1 MQAWQSTFV
10 SPHTKVCG
18 GASYCPPFLSFIPT
32 YFLLLSFFFF
42 FGKKRFLTQ
51 YSCTV
56 PPICRLGHRG
66 REAISKML
74 TISGVICTL
83 ILFSVLIKCDVM
95 PSGAPATKPET
106 FIRVISCEY
115 IASKRVLG
123 GQRSAAWFTVRSHRG
138 IDALFV
144 ILNGH
149 EPTDL
154 SYRSSLVLLN

>member
-1 MQAWQSTFV
+1 MRGSIVLSSF
-10 SPHTKVCG
+10 
-18 GASYCPPFLSFIPT
+18 PPFYSHQFFTSI
-32 YFLLLSFFFF
+32 FFFF
-42 FGKKRFLTQ
+42 FFFEKKRGFLAR

-66 REAISKML
+66 TEAISKML

-95 PSGAPATKPET
+95 PSGAPATEPET

-115 IASKRVLG
+115 IASKYTVG
-123 GQRSAAWFTVRSHRG
+123 DQRSPARYTVHSHRG
-138 IDALFV
+138 IDASFV